1 MKKVTAGLAVLA
13 LLAAVS
19 PAAGLTPN
27 DPLYPRQWNLRQ
39 IQAPEAW
46 DHNQGSRRVKV
57 AVVDTGVAYEDFEQF
72 VLVSDLAETFF
83 DRENAYD
90 FVHHDAHPNDSS
102 GHGTHVTGTLAQ
114 STNNGHGAA
123 GVAPGVT
130 VLPLQAFRADNTAS
144 VEAVAQALHYAVDQG
159 VDIINFSAGT
169 AGDHPAVRRACLR
182 AYQAGILVVAAVG
195 NQGLA
200 LFEYPSAYPTVLAV
214 GAVIADGTRAYY
226 SNYGPDMIMAPGGTL
241 FQDQDGDGY
250 PDGVLQQWNDGSFRF
265 ETGTSMATPHVA
277 GVAALV
283 LSEAMALGLELPTG
297 PDRVDWLRWVLISSA
312 QDLGPAGQDTEYGYG
327 LVCADAA
334 LATLFP
340 RVQASAPTGRRGGL
354 DPLASPPASAGGGAV
369 ASEPARREP

>member
-1 MKKVTAGLAVLA
+1 MEKVTAGLAVLV

-27 DPLYPRQWNLRQ
+27 DPLYPHQWNLRQ
-39 IQAPEAW
+39 IQAPDAW

-90 FVHHDAHPNDSS
+90 FVHHDAHPNDAS

-144 VEAVAQALHYAVDQG
+144 VEAVVQALHYAVDQG
-159 VDIINFSAGT
+159 VDIINFSAG
-169 AGDHPAVRRACLR
+169 AASDDPAVRQACRR
-182 AYQAGILVVAAVG
+182 AYEAGILVVAAVG
-195 NQGLA
+195 NRGLT
-200 LFEYPSAYPTVLAV
+200 LFDYPSAYPTVLAV

-241 FQDQDGDGY
+241 LQDQDGDGY
-250 PDGVLQQWNDGSFRF
+250 PDGVLQQWKDGSFRF

-297 PDRVDWLRWVLISSA
+297 PDRVEWLRWVLISSA
-312 QDLGPAGQDTEYGYG
+312 QDLGPAGQDAEYGYG

-340 RVQASAPTGRRGGL
+340 RVQTSASPKGPGGL
-354 DPLASPPASAGGGAV
+354 DPLASPPASAGAGAV
-369 ASEPARREP
+369 ASEPAPREP